1 MKYLL
6 VLLLFGNEKISYVF
20 RSKTET
26 LWFTGTQ
33 NQNTTMIFLE
43 LICLLA
49 SIIFCSQL
57 IIFGTVILFPLFLM
71 LAVNG
76 TTSDVQGRN

>member
-1 MKYLL
+1 METLYMKYLL

-33 NQNTTMIFLE
+33 NQEHYHDISGTYMSPCQYHLLFSTHNFWNCYIISFIFNA
-43 LICLLA
+43 CCKWHN
-49 SIIFCSQL
+49 F
-57 IIFGTVILFPLFLM
+57 
-71 LAVNG
+71 
-76 TTSDVQGRN
+76 